1 MVQQTKSSINLG
13 IGIQP
18 DVKNQELFNELYRVY
33 NALRSLSYALDAY
46 TGSIIPDEDEWPF
59 LAFQETNRQANIS
72 VIYVEAA
79 EDISSGAV
87 CRLVNS
93 AGVLKAINANAST
106 GDEVHCFNAG
116 GVTAGNF
123 GRFYQPNCIH
133 GGYSGLTIGTTYWL
147 SATDGLITA
156 TMPVTSGHIQQKVG
170 YALSDTEL
178 FFCPPIMFDTAP

>member
-46 TGSIIPDEDEWPF
+46 TGAIVPDEGEWPF
-59 LAFQETNRQANIS
+59 LPLQQTNRQANVS
-72 VIYVEAA
+72 VIYVKAFEN
-79 EDISSGAV
+79 ISSGAV
-87 CRLVNS
+87 CKLTVNAGELV
-93 AGVLKAINANAST
+93 AVNANAST

-147 SATDGLITA
+147 SAIDGVITS
-156 TMPVTSGHIQQKVG
+156 TMPVTSGYIQQKVG

-178 FFCPPIMFDTAP
+178 FFCPPIMFNIAP